1 MGLLRCDTLVPSL
14 AFRFLFSKA
23 SDGFLSLITWVS
35 ILGVALGVFV
45 LVSVTSLINGYEG
58 ELARVITSVN
68 GEVLLYSRTSL
79 IEHASEV
86 EKKIFHFIPEVKA
99 ISPSFMAEVMLAGP
113 RSVAGAVLQGV
124 DLAKIA
130 KVTRIPSQ
138 VTQGL
143 FLQNSDSRSVVLG
156 DAIAQK
162 IGAEVGSVIRVIVPF
177 MDTIAQAPQIL
188 EVKVVGILHL
198 GMYDYDSKFLFMPLS
213 EVQTFFSRL
222 DQVTTF
228 YFKLT
233 PFTEART
240 VVDKLSELFEYPL
253 RAKEWGQLN
262 RNLFYAIELEKIVI
276 SIILTVIILVASFNV
291 VSTLMIMVQDK
302 AKEIAILRVMGLRS
316 YQCFQLFLLTGI
328 FMGFLGTFFGVVTAC
343 VLGWIL
349 DKTHWITLSADVYVI
364 GFLPIAIR
372 WKEVFWISG
381 MSIFIASLATLYPAW
396 VLVRSSV
403 LESLRYE

>member
-1 MGLLRCDTLVPSL
+1 
-14 AFRFLFSKA
+14 
-23 SDGFLSLITWVS
+23 
-35 ILGVALGVFV
+35 
-45 LVSVTSLINGYEG
+45 
-58 ELARVITSVN
+58 
-68 GEVLLYSRTSL
+68 
-79 IEHASEV
+79 
-86 EKKIFHFIPEVKA
+86 
-99 ISPSFMAEVMLAGP
+99 
-113 RSVAGAVLQGV
+113 
-124 DLAKIA
+124 
-130 KVTRIPSQ
+130 
-138 VTQGL
+138 
-143 FLQNSDSRSVVLG
+143 
-156 DAIAQK
+156 
-162 IGAEVGSVIRVIVPF
+162 
-177 MDTIAQAPQIL
+177 
-188 EVKVVGILHL
+188 
-198 GMYDYDSKFLFMPLS
+198 MPLS

-228 YFKLT
+228 YFKLM

-316 YQCFQLFLLTGI
+316 YQCFHLFLLTGI

-381 MSIFIASLATLYPAW
+381 MSVFIASLATLYPAW